1 MHDAFVRAFFVPVL
15 STDISITEINVADIA
30 IMDYTFLGNRNTME
44 LIFVGSKNGPLDA
57 IMRFTLKGGIHCILT
72 ILIINL

>member
-44 LIFVGSKNGPLDA
+44 LIFVGS
-57 IMRFTLKGGIHCILT
+57 
-72 ILIINL
+72 